1 MNHAKAVGTRG
12 MRFLIHLLTLALAI
26 LIFWLLG
33 FLVRDVKSIEGPDY
47 KLLEERH
54 VDKALVA
61 KADEIGKQIAALDR
75 NLEERRE
82 EQRLAR
88 DSSQNLQNTIN
99 QLVELQK
106 LSLQK
111 DVPFSDAEKE
121 NLSSSLARFLQSQ
134 ENYQNLNRT
143 ITGMTAE
150 KSRLAEEERQALQ
163 QLDSLKEPAMKEY
176 HNLLRRHR
184 VKLAAIQLV
193 ILIPLLA
200 LAAYLLVRRRGSL
213 YFPLYLALGA
223 ASLFRVALVIHEYF
237 PARLFRYIL
246 ILALL
251 AAVARILVHLIR
263 SAAFPQKDRL
273 LQQYREAYERFLC
286 PVCQFPIR
294 TGPRRFLFWTRRT
307 VHKVLP
313 ASAGPSQDEAYT
325 CPACGTL
332 LYEKCSACGKI
343 RHALL
348 PHCEHCGAC
357 KD

>member
-1 MNHAKAVGTRG
+1 
-12 MRFLIHLLTLALAI
+12 
-26 LIFWLLG
+26 
-33 FLVRDVKSIEGPDY
+33 
-47 KLLEERH
+47 
-54 VDKALVA
+54 
-61 KADEIGKQIAALDR
+61 
-75 NLEERRE
+75 
-82 EQRLAR
+82 
-88 DSSQNLQNTIN
+88 
-99 QLVELQK
+99 
-106 LSLQK
+106 
-111 DVPFSDAEKE
+111 
-121 NLSSSLARFLQSQ
+121 
-134 ENYQNLNRT
+134 
-143 ITGMTAE
+143 
-150 KSRLAEEERQALQ
+150 
-163 QLDSLKEPAMKEY
+163 
-176 HNLLRRHR
+176 

-200 LAAYLLVRRRGSL
+200 LAAYLLIRRRGSL

-313 ASAGPSQDEAYT
+313 ASAGPLQDEVYT